1 MTGRGAG
8 RMEGAVLAVGVF
20 GRGGTLQLSL
30 PDIPLR
36 VPSVQDLKVLRL
48 DIGATT
54 SVPDH
59 ADSVLFL
66 ELRPVVPSKA
76 GGRGEVGAAKYWTC
90 SPLSDWRAGPLQL
103 QLYKAPPVYSLAVQ
117 RNSPK
122 CLSPG
127 VRITLT

>member
-1 MTGRGAG
+1 MAC
-8 RMEGAVLAVGVF
+8 RMDGAVLAVGVF

-36 VPSVQDLKVLRL
+36 VPSAQDLKVLRL

-66 ELRPVVPSKA
+66 ELRPITAAKPGGKPEA
-76 GGRGEVGAAKYWTC
+76 GPAKYWTC
-90 SPLSDWRAGPLQL
+90 SPLSEWRAGPLQL
-103 QLYKAPPVYSLAVQ
+103 QLYKAPPVYAIALQ
-117 RNSPK
+117 RNTPK
-122 CLSPG
+122 LNSFLQ
-127 VRITLT
+127 LTIL